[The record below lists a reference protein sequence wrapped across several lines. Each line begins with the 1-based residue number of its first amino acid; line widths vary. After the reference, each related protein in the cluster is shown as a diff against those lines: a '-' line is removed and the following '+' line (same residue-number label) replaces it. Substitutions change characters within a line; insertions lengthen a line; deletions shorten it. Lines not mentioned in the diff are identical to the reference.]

1 MGSVF
6 SEGDGVDKRIIIFG
20 QVGRNSEWNYNFF
33 MKKVFSFIKKIIYK
47 IFGKLRWFLL
57 GFVLCL
63 LIATVPLTNTSV
75 AFKITAIK
83 DENGKVIH
91 ETAIRDVENFSVNN
105 KGEAVIVS
113 DFSEFGFEATFDTKS
128 GETIQTGSYYISAD
142 VIKDDSFWP
151 SDIVITDDGDI
162 YVVRAY
168 YDDFWNN
175 RVITK
180 ESIVQLSGDYEYVK
194 EICEIPYDENEKKR
208 VSRLSKLHFY
218 DGELTFA
225 DIQEDGVVLY
235 SVDTASGN
243 IRTSKKY
250 PTESNGTMTV
260 NVIPLD
266 GEFLFIKTDGCVY
279 RTGFDE
285 ELKDCIFHLD
295 SATLSCFTQ
304 AVKCGD
310 GYYLFDENNSKIIYY
325 LNDNVVSRAIDF
337 SSADSGD
344 SEIKFI
350 DSYRN
355 DDGEEVLLIC
365 LSDGLYSYAGGTLTD
380 LSINLK
386 VSVPALYYVRLIFE
400 KIGNICQW
408 CIIINL
414 IIRRKTLFYKLMLA
428 TVPVLS
434 ILAVVIAA
442 KIYSFT
448 LDENIGNIHDELS
461 IISLLGQKE
470 FDGYDF
476 SPLMV
481 QNEDTGTE
489 YRNLTDKISDIT
501 TGHTAS
507 WSEDYEFAIIYCP
520 EKEDAYILVS
530 EDKIR
535 MPLTMKETTEFDRNA
550 DISISETINAFTSS
564 EAGESRIAAFARLN
578 DKEDC
583 GKYYLKISTANRRFW
598 YTRRQ
603 LILGLA
609 GYTALVIVLI
619 TAIILLASLYIKGAV
634 LKARKVVNRI
644 SEGDL
649 SARTKYKSK
658 DELGEM
664 LSEVNVMGENLE
676 RLFDEKDRTEK
687 FYYKFVPEQFRT
699 LLGKEN
705 FTDLALGDS
714 DLRELTVLFMDIR
727 AFSKI
732 SEQMTTKENFEFV
745 NIIYGICGPIIRQN
759 NGFIDK
765 YIGDAIMA
773 LFENADDAVK
783 SGIEIYRAV
792 VLNPDTSV
800 RLGVEQINIGIGI
813 HTGPAQ
819 IGIVG
824 EEERLSGTVISDTVN
839 LSSRFEG
846 LTKQYK
852 TAMLLSKDTTRK
864 LSDPESLNLRY
875 LGNVQVA
882 GVNEVKEIYEV
893 LDCLPD
899 EERMKRDANS
909 DMLEEAI
916 RLFGEGYREEAL
928 ETLREISSSGKGDY
942 VTDKYLDYI
951 TNLSPD
957 EKEGVLR
964 FVRK

>member
-1 MGSVF
+1 M
-6 SEGDGVDKRIIIFG
+6 
-20 QVGRNSEWNYNFF
+20 N
-33 MKKVFSFIKKIIYK
+33 KVFTVIKKIIYK

-63 LIATVPLTNTSV
+63 IISVLPQTNISV
-75 AFKITAIK
+75 ASKLNAIK
-83 DENGKVIH
+83 DENGKIIRETTIH
-91 ETAIRDVENFSVNN
+91 DVEKFSVNS
-105 KGEAVIVS
+105 KGEAIIVS
-113 DFSEFGFEATFDTKS
+113 DFSEFGFEAMFDTKS
-128 GETIQTGSYYISAD
+128 GETIHTGSYYISAD
-142 VIKDDSFWP
+142 MLKDESFRP

-162 YVVRAY
+162 YAVRAY
-168 YDDFWNN
+168 YDDAWKN

-225 DIQEDGVVLY
+225 DIKEDGVTLY
-235 SVDTASGN
+235 SVDTASGTV
-243 IRTSKKY
+243 RTSKKY

-260 NVIPLD
+260 NVIPVD

-285 ELKDCIFHLD
+285 ELKECIFHID
-295 SATLSCFTQ
+295 SGSLLCFTQ
-304 AVKCGD
+304 AVKCGE
-310 GYYLFDENNSKIIYY
+310 GYYLFGENNPTEIYY
-325 LNDNVVSRAIDF
+325 LNDNVVSPAVNF
-337 SSADSGD
+337 SSANRGD

-355 DDGEEVLLIC
+355 TDGEEVLLIC
-365 LSDGLYSYAGGTLTD
+365 LSDGLYSYADGKLTD
-380 LSINLK
+380 LSVNLK

-400 KIGNICQW
+400 KLGNICQW
-408 CIIINL
+408 SIIINL
-414 IIRRKTLFYKLMLA
+414 IIRRKTLFYKLVLA
-428 TVPVLS
+428 TVPVLA
-434 ILAVVIAA
+434 IIAIVIAG
-442 KIYSFT
+442 KIYTFT

-461 IISLLGQKE
+461 IICLLGQKE
-470 FDGYDF
+470 FEGYDF
-476 SPLMV
+476 SPLMDR
-481 QNEDTGTE
+481 NEDTGAE
-489 YRNLTDKISDIT
+489 YRKLMDKISGIS
-501 TGHTAS
+501 TGHTVS
-507 WSEDYEFAIIYCP
+507 WSEDYEFAVVYRP
-520 EKEDAYILVS
+520 DEEDAYILVS

-535 MPLTMKETTEFDRNA
+535 MPLGRKETMDFNRFNDI
-550 DISISETINAFTSS
+550 DISESINAFTSS
-564 EAGESRIAAFARLN
+564 EAGESTIAAFARLN
-578 DKEDC
+578 DREEC

-603 LILGLA
+603 LILGLTA
-609 GYTALVIVLI
+609 YTILVIALI
-619 TAIILLASLYIKGAV
+619 TAIILLTSLYIKGAV

-664 LSEVNVMGENLE
+664 LSEVNLMGENLE

-714 DLRELTVLFMDIR
+714 DRRELTVLFMDIR
-727 AFSKI
+727 SFSKI
-732 SEQMTTKENFEFV
+732 SEKMTTKENFEFV
-745 NIIYGICGPIIRQN
+745 NIIYGISGPIIRQN

-773 LFENADDAVK
+773 LFENPDDALK
-783 SGIEIYRAV
+783 SGIEIYKAI

-800 RLGVEQINIGIGI
+800 QLGVEQINIGIGI

-852 TAMLLSKDTTRK
+852 TAMILSKDTVDK
-864 LSDPESLNLRY
+864 LSETEMPDLRY
-875 LGNVQVA
+875 LGFVQVA

-893 LDCLPD
+893 LDCLPE
-899 EERMKRDANS
+899 EERRKRDSNS
-909 DMLEEAI
+909 DMLEDAI
-916 RLFGEGYREEAL
+916 RLFGEGRKEEA
-928 ETLREISSSGKGDY
+928 TKILRELSISGKGDY
-942 VTDKYLDYI
+942 VTEKYLDYI
-951 TNLSPD
+951 ANLPPD
-957 EKEGVLR
+957 EKQGVFR